1 MAYFGLAWPTLDA
14 DGLLSFWESTND
26 QAFYNNPKVDELL
39 QEARSTV
46 DQEKRLALYKEVTEI
61 MCEEPPHL
69 FMFFQPITYAQS
81 AAVKW
86 QARGYAWVRPMDMF
100 PTHKAAGASR
110 VHANHQTPS

>member
-61 MCEEPPHL
+61 MCEEPPHILL
-69 FMFFQPITYAQS
+69 FFPQITYAKS

-86 QARGYAWVRPMDMF
+86 QARGDDWVRAMDLD
-100 PTHKAAGASR
+100 PHQNGKAAR
-110 VHANHQTPS
+110 R